1 MSDPHGVTPSQPH
14 GGHGV
19 QTDELH
25 GHHGA
30 AVALPFTEADREE
43 FQKSDIQAGG
53 AVIVLMTAIF
63 SIGLI
68 LYTVVAIVVAR

>member
-1 MSDPHGVTPSQPH
+1 MSDPHGVTPSLPD

-19 QTDELH
+19 QN
-25 GHHGA
+25 HGA
-30 AVALPFTEADREE
+30 SVALPFTEADREE
-43 FQKSDIQAGG
+43 FHKSDIQAGG